1 MHIGLNLIYLVPG
14 ETGGPEIYAR
24 ELIPALVAAAPDV
37 RFTAFINRE
46 AAASGGPWIDEMEHV
61 EMPLRAANR
70 VNWVRGEQ
78 VMLPRWARRHGVDL
92 VHSLANTGPVWG
104 RFARVTTVHDLL
116 YLMVPEAHFGIRGLG
131 MRVLVPAAARR
142 SDRVIA
148 ISNSTR
154 DDVVDH
160 LHVPAERIDVL
171 PQGIGVTA
179 SEHPLSED
187 RLRER
192 LGLGDRRVLLSVS
205 TKRAHK
211 NLGRLLEA
219 HSRIP
224 PTERPLLVLP
234 GYSTPHEQE
243 LRERAR
249 ELGIESDVLFVGW
262 LAAEELDG
270 LYATAECFVF
280 ASRYEGFGMT
290 VLEAMARGVPVACSR
305 ASAIPEVAGD
315 AALLFDPDSTEEIAG
330 AIRSMLADERLR
342 ARLAAA
348 GRRRAAEFSWE
359 RTARGTVETYR
370 RALGSP
376 RDPSGAPSPTVPTR

>member
-1 MHIGLNLIYLVPG
+1 MHVGLNLIYLVPG

-24 ELIPALVAAAPDV
+24 ELIPALVAAAPEV
-37 RFTAFINRE
+37 RFTAFVNRE
-46 AAASGGPWIDEMEHV
+46 AAGSGGPWIDEMEHV

-92 VHSLANTGPVWG
+92 VHSLANTGPTWG

-148 ISNSTR
+148 ISKSTR
-154 DDVVDH
+154 DDVISR
-160 LHVPAERIDVL
+160 LHVPAERIDVV

-179 SEHPLSED
+179 AEV
-187 RLRER
+187 RLPEGAVRER

-211 NLGRLLEA
+211 NLRRLLEA
-219 HSRIP
+219 HALIP
-224 PTERPLLVLP
+224 AAERPLLVLP
-234 GYSTPHEQE
+234 GYPTPHEQE
-243 LRERAR
+243 LREQAR
-249 ELGIESDVLFVGW
+249 ELGIAGDVLFLGW
-262 LAAEELDG
+262 LAPEELDG
-270 LYATAECFVF
+270 LYAAAECFVF
-280 ASRYEGFGMT
+280 TSRYEGFGMT

-315 AALLFDPDSTEEIAG
+315 AALLFDPERVEEIVG
-330 AIRSMLADERLR
+330 AIRSLLGDPNLR
-342 ARLAAA
+342 ARLAEA
-348 GRRRAAEFSWE
+348 GLRRAAEFSWE
-359 RTARGTVETYR
+359 RTARGTLETYR
-370 RALGSP
+370 RALGQETRIGTSP
-376 RDPSGAPSPTVPTR
+376 AIG

>member
-1 MHIGLNLIYLVPG
+1 MHVGLNLIYLVPG

-24 ELIPALVAAAPDV
+24 ELIPELVAAAPDV

-46 AAASGGPWIDEMEHV
+46 AAASGGPWIDEMDHV

-78 VMLPRWARRHGVDL
+78 LMLPRWARRQGVDL
-92 VHSLANTGPVWG
+92 VHSLANTGPTWG

-116 YLMVPEAHFGIRGLG
+116 YLMVPEAHFGLRGLG

-148 ISNSTR
+148 ISKSTR
-154 DDVVDH
+154 DDVVDR
-160 LHVPAERIDVL
+160 LHVPAERIDVV

-179 SEHPLSED
+179 AEVQLSD
-187 RLRER
+187 RAVRER

-211 NLGRLLEA
+211 NLRRLLDA
-219 HSRIP
+219 HSLIP
-224 PTERPLLVLP
+224 ADERPLLVLP
-234 GYSTPHEQE
+234 GYPTPHEQE
-243 LRERAR
+243 LRDQAR
-249 ELGIESDVLFVGW
+249 ELGIESDILFLGW
-262 LAAEELDG
+262 LAPEELDG
-270 LYATAECFVF
+270 LYAAAECFVF
-280 ASRYEGFGMT
+280 TSRYEGFGMT

-315 AALLFDPDSTEEIAG
+315 AALLFDPESVEGIAG
-330 AIRSMLADERLR
+330 AIRSLLADPDLR
-342 ARLAAA
+342 ARLAEA

-370 RALGSP
+370 RALGQETRIGTSP
-376 RDPSGAPSPTVPTR
+376 AIG